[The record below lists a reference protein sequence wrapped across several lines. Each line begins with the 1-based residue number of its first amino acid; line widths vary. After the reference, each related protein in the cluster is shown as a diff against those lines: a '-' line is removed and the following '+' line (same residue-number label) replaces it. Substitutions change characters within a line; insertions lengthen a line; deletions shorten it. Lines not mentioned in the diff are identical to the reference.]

1 MKSSYKD
8 KKIAAEEKSSL
19 FPGIPDDTKRVGIL
33 RTFHHKMYEEDE
45 SKSKKEKKLCSTF
58 CEYYFHDNKNY
69 CFLVLVSLAMI
80 LVGILSLVYGL
91 ILPRLYETLEN
102 SDTSFKSLEE
112 DKAQA
117 EKERGIFLYA
127 SVAIISSGFILA
139 AFGFFMPL
147 YKDSGESSD
156 ADSIVK
162 APILVDYEI
171 APYYTKD
178 PSELNSVHNYAF
190 EDQSSEW
197 TTSPCESPTDNVSF
211 KTFLVQQDS
220 HLRDR

>member
-1 MKSSYKD
+1 MKSSSSQD
-8 KKIAAEEKSSL
+8 KKIDAEEKCTL
-19 FPGIPDDTKRVGIL
+19 FPRMPDDTKRVGIL

-45 SKSKKEKKLCSTF
+45 SKSKQNKLCSTF

-80 LVGILSLVYGL
+80 LIGILSLVYGL
-91 ILPRLYETLEN
+91 ILPHLYETLES

-112 DKAQA
+112 DKAKA

-127 SVAIISSGFILA
+127 SVGIISSGFILA

-147 YKDSGESSD
+147 YKDSGAASD

-178 PSELNSVHNYAF
+178 SSQLNSVHNYAF

-197 TTSPCESPTDNVSF
+197 TASPCESPTDNVSF
-211 KTFLVQQDS
+211 KTFLVQQDG
-220 HLRDR
+220 HLVDR